1 MIAFSRYYNFSAEDV
16 ECVES
21 TDRDSNEDY
30 PYRLTVHTKS
40 GRSFSVNY
48 KNSESRDTDKAE
60 IVRQVDYQKRQE
72 SEKIVS
78 MLYSLKYTV
87 ERIDRREL
95 RIWRQ
100 LRDLLGIRVEED
112 S

>member
-16 ECVES
+16 EYIEA
-21 TDRDSNEDY
+21 TDGDINKDY

-40 GRSFSVNY
+40 GQAFSVNY
-48 KNSESRDTDKAE
+48 KDSNSRDTDKIE
-60 IVRQVDYQKRQE
+60 MVRQVERQKRQE
-72 SEKIVS
+72 SEQLLS
-78 MLYSLKYTV
+78 MLYTIKYAV
-87 ERIDRREL
+87 ERIDKREL

-112 S
+112 

>member
-1 MIAFSRYYNFSAEDV
+1 MIAFGKYFNFSAEDV
-16 ECVES
+16 EYIQA
-21 TDRDSNEDY
+21 TDFKGTDF

-40 GRSFSVNY
+40 GQDLAVSY
-48 KNSESRDTDKAE
+48 KDSKSRDTAKAE

-72 SEKIVS
+72 SERLMS
-78 MLYSLKYTV
+78 MLYTLKYTV

-100 LRDLLGIRVEED
+100 LRDLLGIRVEEEKR
-112 S
+112 